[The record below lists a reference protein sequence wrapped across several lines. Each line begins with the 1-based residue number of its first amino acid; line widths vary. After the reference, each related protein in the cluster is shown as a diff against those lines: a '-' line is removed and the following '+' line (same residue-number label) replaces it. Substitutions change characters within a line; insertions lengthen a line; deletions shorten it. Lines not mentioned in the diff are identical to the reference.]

1 MEELKKI
8 KEKETQTINK
18 TKNWF
23 SKNTNKITNHQQVWL
38 EEKTTHTF
46 RNEKRDV
53 TIDRDFKDTENCL
66 TIFISKLKNLDKMS
80 NFSRET

>member
-1 MEELKKI
+1 M
-8 KEKETQTINK
+8 
-18 TKNWF
+18 
-23 SKNTNKITNHQQVWL
+23 WL